1 MKSSNLI
8 TLLALL
14 LPLSGCAGR
23 PDYTLNPSAS
33 TEWVTV
39 TVRLPPQTEVTP
51 MDVLYRSEKCQR
63 EVYDPTI
70 ESHRSMERGKNP
82 QVLSLMQQNNSAIW
96 QSRIALDGGGKCE
109 WQLST
114 IRVDIQPVST
124 LSLAEGKNII
134 PTSYVFGFDEEAYAG
149 GGGVGRKKE
158 AYGDLHLRTE
168 LFPTVFVNNLLNKK
182 TLKLFGGNTN
192 KKKWSRHYR
201 LHNVKNIIID
211 PDIHFKKVVTL
222 ESPKSPSAPPGMTI
236 TYPDGSVEHKRGI
249 IPDYEKLLSIK

>member
-70 ESHRSMERGKNP
+70 ESHRSMERGNNP
-82 QVLSLMQQNNSAIW
+82 RVLSLMQQNNSAIW

-168 LFPTVFVNNLLNKK
+168 LFPVVTHHRDGEV

-201 LHNVKNIIID
+201 VNGMKNILIE
-211 PDIHFKKVVTL
+211 PVSHMSKVAELYPPV
-222 ESPKSPSAPPGMTI
+222 SPPGNLTA
-236 TYPDGSVEHKRGI
+236 TYPDGSREEVPDI
-249 IPDYEKLLSIK
+249 YPDYEKLLSMK